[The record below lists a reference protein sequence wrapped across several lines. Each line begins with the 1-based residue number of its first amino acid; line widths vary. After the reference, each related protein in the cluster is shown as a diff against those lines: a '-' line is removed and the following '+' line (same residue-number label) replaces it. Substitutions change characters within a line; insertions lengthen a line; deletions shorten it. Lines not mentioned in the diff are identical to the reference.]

1 MTTAVESAGDSVFT
15 FCLTV
20 NQVPTS
26 FILSAEANFKR
37 MEDYTGNFVWSGVQ
51 EVLARIWH
59 CGREICDIFNES
71 RAASANQ

>member
-1 MTTAVESAGDSVFT
+1 M
-15 FCLTV
+15 
-20 NQVPTS
+20 PTS